1 MAGEE
6 LLELVTIVFISSELY
21 YAKEGGGGGGANHKE
36 SSDKRKSSSGYVGF
50 SKKNLHEL
58 IFVNKYCYTKC
69 VGSIIALCENYF
81 IYNVKNL
88 NELEC
93 TKTVKANNLLGY
105 LKIKFILKRWANPFF
120 LTFNRHFGLCA
131 NALYFPPY
139 SLNLRGSLPLP
150 LFPCDYNCQM
160 SVHFN
165 HKPIKILSHRASILV
180 YRYQREKVKGGKS
193 ARLCQTEMIVVPAL
207 TANPAED
214 VEDGGEAAC
223 GLRVEDT
230 TLAQPREKPVLTG
243 IAASSLHTDTWLYR
257 LSD

>member
-1 MAGEE
+1 
-6 LLELVTIVFISSELY
+6 
-21 YAKEGGGGGGANHKE
+21 
-36 SSDKRKSSSGYVGF
+36 
-50 SKKNLHEL
+50 
-58 IFVNKYCYTKC
+58 
-69 VGSIIALCENYF
+69 
-81 IYNVKNL
+81 
-88 NELEC
+88 
-93 TKTVKANNLLGY
+93 
-105 LKIKFILKRWANPFF
+105 
-120 LTFNRHFGLCA
+120 
-131 NALYFPPY
+131 
-139 SLNLRGSLPLP
+139 
-150 LFPCDYNCQM
+150 M

-193 ARLCQTEMIVVPAL
+193 GLCQTEMIVVPAL

-243 IAASSLHTDTWLYR
+243 IAASSLHADTWLYR

>member
-1 MAGEE
+1 M
-6 LLELVTIVFISSELY
+6 TIIV
-21 YAKEGGGGGGANHKE
+21 
-36 SSDKRKSSSGYVGF
+36 
-50 SKKNLHEL
+50 
-58 IFVNKYCYTKC
+58 KC
-69 VGSIIALCENYF
+69 
-81 IYNVKNL
+81 
-88 NELEC
+88 
-93 TKTVKANNLLGY
+93 
-105 LKIKFILKRWANPFF
+105 
-120 LTFNRHFGLCA
+120 H
-131 NALYFPPY
+131 
-139 SLNLRGSLPLP
+139 
-150 LFPCDYNCQM
+150 
-160 SVHFN
+160 

-243 IAASSLHTDTWLYR
+243 IAASSLHTDTRLYR